1 MNILQWLGLQKKAAP
16 GSLRRIEGP
25 TFQLQYVNNTLTVFP
40 TDRAGAM
47 KLGFKG
53 NSTVYS
59 IITKCA
65 SKFATIPW
73 YVYKVAD
80 SKKAKQYTAAT
91 QQFGITHQTMRL
103 KEQAFNEID
112 KENDPAVK
120 LWNHPNDWQT
130 GGSFRELALTYK
142 LIYGGVPIY
151 ADMGG
156 SKAKVQQ
163 LMCLPPQFTN
173 IYPESNLME
182 IARAELQVTGMT
194 VDIPKEQLFYWVKQ
208 DPDFKSDG
216 SHLYGLSPL
225 KALSRSLA
233 ADNYNLDAQAF
244 LFQHK
249 GATGIFTP
257 KDENATRAIQSGPDG
272 ADGLRIGL
280 DQLLQREGSPT
291 RRPFINAPLDYQ
303 SFGMDANELQTI
315 ESHQLLKED
324 FCNAFDF
331 PSLLMM
337 TKSAT
342 DNNYDHAIK
351 YLVTNTIYG
360 SLVEFRDYMNQWLWP
375 LAGLEG
381 YYVDFDLTEL
391 PEMQEDIKQLAEWL
405 IKTWVIT
412 PNEVRRALK
421 YDRLELPA
429 FDEPWVP
436 GSLTPASQAA
446 NMDSLNLPNTGD
458 YGGNQ

>member
-1 MNILQWLGLQKKAAP
+1 MTLIERLFGTNKKAQRLD
-16 GSLRRIEGP
+16 SSS
-25 TFQLQYVNNTLTVFP
+25 FQLQYINNVLTIFP

-47 KLGFKG
+47 KYGFKG

-73 YVYKVAD
+73 YVYKV
-80 SKKAKQYTAAT
+80 KNGQRAKQYTAAT
-91 QQFGITHQTMRL
+91 QQFGIGPQTVRL
-103 KEQAFNEID
+103 KVQAFDEVEN
-112 KENDPAVK
+112 ENDPAVK
-120 LWNHPNDWQT
+120 LWHHPNGWQT

-151 ADMGG
+151 ADMGV
-156 SKAKVQQ
+156 SKTKVQQ
-163 LMCLPPQFTN
+163 IMCLPPQFTN
-173 IYPESNLME
+173 IYPDSNLM
-182 IARAELQVTGMT
+182 AVDRAELQVTGMK
-194 VDIPKEQLFYWVKQ
+194 VDIPRDQLFYWVKQ

-216 SHLYGLSPL
+216 AHLYGLSPL

-244 LFQHK
+244 LFEHK

-257 KDENATRAIQSGPDG
+257 KDMQATMAIQSGPG
-272 ADGLRIGL
+272 GLDGLRVSL
-280 DQLLQREGSPT
+280 DELLQRSGSPT

-303 SFGMDANELQTI
+303 TFGMDADELRTI

-331 PSLLMM
+331 PALLMM
-337 TKSAT
+337 TKSST
-342 DNNYDHAIK
+342 DNNYNHSIK

-391 PEMQEDIKQLAEWL
+391 PEMQEDVKQLADWL
-405 IKTWVIT
+405 IKTWVIA
-412 PNEVRRALK
+412 PNEVRVALK
-421 YDRLELPA
+421 YDKLPIPT

-436 GSLTPASQAA
+436 GGLMPASQAA
-446 NMDSLNLPNTGD
+446 GMDSANLNDVGD
-458 YGGNQ
+458 YGSGN